1 MEQVIQFLEE
11 YWGVSIAGG
20 VTVGTLLT
28 FIVVQVKSILQFN
41 ALRTQSTGQL
51 SNSNQLVKDI
61 AQKYNALES
70 RHQELEAKDRYL
82 EQVNLTTF
90 KALSYIVIASKL
102 PIEDKLSLQEE
113 FNKLMTVKPVVS
125 EGSAGVTPA
134 LPKPVV
140 SQEVVAQTVETVV
153 KAAGDLLSKYVG
165 AK

>member
-28 FIVVQVKSILQFN
+28 FIVVQVRSIFQFN
-41 ALRTQSTGQL
+41 ALRLQNTNQTTNCS
-51 SNSNQLVKDI
+51 QLVKDI
-61 AQKYNALES
+61 AQKYNALEA
-70 RHQELEAKDRYL
+70 RHQALEAKDHYL
-82 EQVNLTTF
+82 EQVNVATF

-102 PIEDKLSLQEE
+102 PMEDKLALQAE
-113 FNKLMTVKPVVS
+113 FTKLLAVKPVVS
-125 EGSAGVTPA
+125 EGTAGVTPE

-140 SQEVVAQTVETVV
+140 NQEAVVQTVETVV

>member
-41 ALRTQSTGQL
+41 LVRTQSTNQL
-51 SNSNQLVKDI
+51 SNSTQLVKDI
-61 AQKYNALES
+61 AQKYTALES

-82 EQVNLTTF
+82 EQVNLATF

-113 FNKLMTVKPVVS
+113 FTKLMTVKPVVS

-134 LPKPVV
+134 LPKPIV
-140 SQEVVAQTVETVV
+140 SQEVVTQTVETVV